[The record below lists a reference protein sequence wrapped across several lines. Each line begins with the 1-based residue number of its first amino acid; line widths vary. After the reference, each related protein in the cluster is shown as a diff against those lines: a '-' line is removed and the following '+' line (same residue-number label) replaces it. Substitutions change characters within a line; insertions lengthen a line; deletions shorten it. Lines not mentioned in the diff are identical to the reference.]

1 MKVMVCTDGSE
12 LSKKAIETAVG
23 VALPLNAELIG
34 MTAVKG
40 SEPKDG
46 LAGEARDVQERLG
59 VIYDAAKAAG
69 LPCRV
74 LAVHGEAPKDEDVD
88 YVVMASRGMGSIG
101 SLFIGSET
109 QKTLASIDRP
119 VLVVR

>member
-12 LSKKAIETAVG
+12 LSKKEIETAVG

-59 VIYDAAKAAG
+59 GILYGD
-69 LPCRV
+69 
-74 LAVHGEAPKDEDVD
+74 
-88 YVVMASRGMGSIG
+88 
-101 SLFIGSET
+101 
-109 QKTLASIDRP
+109 
-119 VLVVR
+119 

>member
-40 SEPKDG
+40 AEPKDG
-46 LAGEARDVQERLG
+46 LAGLAVFWLYMAKRLG
-59 VIYDAAKAAG
+59 S
-69 LPCRV
+69 
-74 LAVHGEAPKDEDVD
+74 
-88 YVVMASRGMGSIG
+88 ASRSWRK
-101 SLFIGSET
+101 T
-109 QKTLASIDRP
+109 KTLIM
-119 VLVVR
+119 L